1 MQITKRLLCAGAMAV
16 TFSLVAA
23 RAGAQNDADGNS
35 AASGH
40 GRGATI
46 EVCDKTAAGVL
57 ARAYFFSKSKMSSRF
72 GRCIFC
78 SKYSSQ
84 TAAQGRP

>member
-46 EVCDKTAAGVL
+46 EVCDKTAARL
-57 ARAYFFSKSKMSSRF
+57 AELCWQQPGCDLSKPDRS
-72 GRCIFC
+72 
-78 SKYSSQ
+78 
-84 TAAQGRP
+84 